1 MKPAVP
7 QRPARPRSAARG
19 PRASLFCPRAP
30 GGAGNHPTPAG
41 KVSASAPHRRRSAL
55 FWAFWR
61 LLFFT
66 QLEKCPFPATAA
78 GSRALS
84 AR

>member
-41 KVSASAPHRRRSAL
+41 KIMFILKIP
-55 FWAFWR
+55 
-61 LLFFT
+61 
-66 QLEKCPFPATAA
+66 PAIRTSL
-78 GSRALS
+78 GELKS
-84 AR
+84 